1 MERHTRNAEA
11 VAAFLAAHPAV
22 GWVNYP
28 TLPDSPYRDLA
39 ERYLPLGAGA
49 VFTFGVRGGREA
61 GARFIE
67 ELRLISHLANIGDAK
82 TLIIHPGSTT
92 HQQLT
97 DEQQATSG
105 VTPDLVRISVGLEDV
120 DDICWDLD
128 RALRR
133 ATNEGG
139 RIAQGGTRGATALK
153 GGRGGGA
160 ARPSN
165 FLR

>member
-1 MERHTRNAEA
+1 M
-11 VAAFLAAHPAV
+11 
-22 GWVNYP
+22 
-28 TLPDSPYRDLA
+28 
-39 ERYLPLGAGA
+39 
-49 VFTFGVRGGREA
+49 

-97 DEQQATSG
+97 DEQQAASG

-128 RALRR
+128 RALRVSGDGGSLRSR
-133 ATNEGG
+133 AGASFRRERSLQAGV
-139 RIAQGGTRGATALK
+139 ASAADRGVGESGSAT
-153 GGRGGGA
+153 
-160 ARPSN
+160 
-165 FLR
+165 

>member
-1 MERHTRNAEA
+1 
-11 VAAFLAAHPAV
+11 
-22 GWVNYP
+22 
-28 TLPDSPYRDLA
+28 
-39 ERYLPLGAGA
+39 
-49 VFTFGVRGGREA
+49 VFTFGVKGGRDT

-82 TLIIHPGSTT
+82 SLIIHPGSTT

-97 DEQQATSG
+97 DEQQAASG

-133 ATNEGG
+133 ATDESG
-139 RIAQGGTRGATALK
+139 RFAQGGKRGIAALT

-160 ARPSN
+160 A
-165 FLR
+165 